1 MQIVIWGADEQT
13 TVYQVPS
20 ITVPSGA
27 DGQDGADGQSAVITV
42 FTDEAAF
49 NAYAPGPLELAVL
62 TDA

>member
-27 DGQDGADGQSAVITV
+27 DGQSAVITV
-42 FTDEAAF
+42 FTNEAAF
-49 NAYAPGPLELAVL
+49 NAYTPGPLELAVL